1 MATIEEIPDGGGLDP
16 GKLEGQGTTS
26 ADDMELVR
34 MGKKPRMKRVYN
46 FWTLCA
52 YQVMMCATWACVVV
66 LYGTIFDIGGPV
78 GLLYGSIAVAVG
90 QTLLMASL
98 AEYCG
103 IWPTAG
109 GQQFYV
115 QVLASPKWR
124 PLLSYLVGWALM
136 AAEMSIGASCAIQ
149 NANIIGSFIQT
160 VHPDFVWTSWMNF
173 LLYLFF
179 IILPLFMNVHS
190 SMLPFYSSFG
200 AFLTVGGFFA
210 WAITVLVKAPKSSAE
225 FVFTT
230 FLNNTGYTSDGWVF
244 IMAFY
249 NSIYG
254 LYGTD
259 AMMHL
264 VEEMRNAAEDAPRAM
279 VWSMIFAGI
288 TTIVTDLILL
298 FTCGNYEVYLQQLAP
313 YVSWFAEISGSL
325 YGGGLFISLL
335 FVIGNL
341 LICVGVMASAS
352 RLGWRMAEEQAFPYS
367 NWLAKLHPRFGIPW
381 NMMLVLFAA
390 EIVVG
395 LISLGSD
402 LAFYAIVS
410 GSGVF
415 FQLAYIAP
423 IVAVLVRGRQILPE
437 RKHFD
442 LGRWATL
449 INYISVIWALL
460 IVVMYLCPLY
470 LPVTGG
476 DVGNMNWAVAIVGA
490 EILWSGAYWI
500 YAARHKYMKES
511 SGLITVEGPIQV
523 LDGQIVETAQPC
535 WTEDDKVKRTN
546 SDAN

>member
-1 MATIEEIPDGGGLDP
+1 MATIEEIAAEEPMDP
-16 GKLEGQGTTS
+16 GRLEAKQVANS
-26 ADDMELVR
+26 DDMELI
-34 MGKKPRMKRVYN
+34 MLGKSPKMKRVYN

-78 GLLYGSIAVAVG
+78 GLLYGSIAVAIG

-136 AAEMSIGASCAIQ
+136 TAEMSVSSSCAIQ

-160 VHPDFVWTSWMNF
+160 VHPDFEWTSWMNF
-173 LLYLFF
+173 LLYLAF
-179 IILPLFMNVHS
+179 IIVPLFMNLHAS
-190 SMLPFYSSFG
+190 LLPFYSSFG

-230 FLNNTGYTSDGWVF
+230 FLNNTGYTSSGWVF

-279 VWSMIFAGI
+279 VWSMIFAGV

-298 FTCGNYEVYLQQLAP
+298 FTCGNYASYAEELAP

-325 YGGGLFISLL
+325 YGGGLFISIL

-341 LICVGVMASAS
+341 LICVGVLASCS
-352 RLGWRMAEEQAFPYS
+352 RLGWRMAEDKAFPYS
-367 NWLAKLHPRFGIPW
+367 DWLAKLHPKYGVPW
-381 NMMLVLFAA
+381 NMMLVVFVV

-415 FQLAYIAP
+415 FQTAYIAP
-423 IVAVLVRGRQILPE
+423 IIAVLVRGRHVLPE

-442 LGRWATL
+442 LGRWGLL
-449 INYISVIWALL
+449 INYISVAWALL
-460 IVVMYLCPLY
+460 VIVMYLCPLY
-470 LPVTGG
+470 LPVTGENI
-476 DVGNMNWAVAIVGA
+476 GNMNWACAIVGA
-490 EILWSGAYWI
+490 EVLFSGLYWV
-500 YAARHKYMKES
+500 YAARHKYLKES
-511 SGLITVEGPIQV
+511 DVV
-523 LDGQIVETAQPC
+523 LTAQISNQAQLEGQAVDTKGPQD
-535 WTEDDKVKRTN
+535 TKTM
-546 SDAN
+546 